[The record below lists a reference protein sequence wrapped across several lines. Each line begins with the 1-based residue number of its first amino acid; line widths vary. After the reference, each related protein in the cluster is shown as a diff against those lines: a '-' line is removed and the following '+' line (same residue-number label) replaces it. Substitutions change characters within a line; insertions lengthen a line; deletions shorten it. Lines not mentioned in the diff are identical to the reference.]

1 MRVQHNEF
9 LYMNPAYS
17 VILFTTASGA
27 GYGLLAWLGAVG
39 GAHGRASTM
48 GFAFTSVFI
57 ALALI
62 TTGLLSSTF
71 HLGRPERAWRAF
83 SQWRSSWLSREGVA
97 AILTYPA
104 ALAFGTCW
112 SGLIDAP
119 HLIAPLGYVT
129 AIMCAVTV
137 FCTAQIYA
145 SLKTIRA
152 WNHSAVPVVY
162 ILFAA
167 ATGAVLLSAI
177 STYFVRF
184 ATPQYLIAALLLA
197 MGAIAK
203 LYYWNRI
210 DNAARTHTMAAAT
223 GLGEGVRQWEV
234 PHTSTNYLMKEMG
247 YVVARRH
254 GERLRKLCLVL
265 LVVAFALMLL
275 CLVSPSFSYLAV
287 PIAFLAAWVERWLF
301 FAQAEH
307 VVGLFYGKESV

>member
-1 MRVQHNEF
+1 
-9 LYMNPAYS
+9 MNPAYS

-39 GAHGRASTM
+39 GAHGRASSM
-48 GFAFTSVFI
+48 GFAFTALFI

-62 TTGLLSSTF
+62 TLGLLSSTL

-83 SQWRSSWLSREGVA
+83 SQWRSSWLSREGIA
-97 AILTYPA
+97 AILTYPF
-104 ALAFGTCW
+104 ALAFGACW
-112 SGLIDAP
+112 SGLVDAP
-119 HLIAPLGYVT
+119 ILIAPLGYAT
-129 AIMCAVTV
+129 ALMCVITV
-137 FCTAQIYA
+137 ICTAQIYA

-152 WNHSAVPVVY
+152 WNQSAVPVVY

-177 STYFVRF
+177 STYFERF
-184 ATPQYLIAALLLA
+184 ATPQYLIAAFFLA
-197 MGAIAK
+197 LVAISK
-203 LYYWNRI
+203 LYYWHKI
-210 DNAARTHTMAAAT
+210 DSAKRTHTMAAAT

-234 PHTSTNYLMKEMG
+234 PHTSTNFLMKEMG

-254 GERLRKLCLVL
+254 GTRLRKLCLLL
-265 LVVAFALMLL
+265 LVAAFAFMLL
-275 CLVSPSFSYLAV
+275 CLVSPLFSYLAV
-287 PIAFLAAWVERWLF
+287 PCAFLAAWVERWLF

>member
-1 MRVQHNEF
+1 
-9 LYMNPAYS
+9 MNPAYS

-39 GAHGRASTM
+39 GAHGRASTI
-48 GFAFTSVFI
+48 GFSFTALFI

-62 TTGLLSSTF
+62 TIGLLSSTL

-83 SQWRSSWLSREGVA
+83 SQWRSSWLSREGIA
-97 AILTYPA
+97 AIATYPF
-104 ALAFGTCW
+104 ALAFGACW

-119 HLIAPLGYVT
+119 RLIAPLGYAT
-129 AIMCAVTV
+129 AAMCVVTV

-152 WNHSAVPVVY
+152 WNQAAVPVIY

-177 STYFVRF
+177 STYFQRF
-184 ATPQYLIAALLLA
+184 ATPQYLIAALFIALVA
-197 MGAIAK
+197 VAK
-203 LYYWNRI
+203 LYYWRKI
-210 DNAARTHTMAAAT
+210 DNAPRTHTMSAAT

-234 PHTSTNYLMKEMG
+234 PHTSMNFLMKEMG

-254 GERLRKLCLVL
+254 GKRLRMLCIL
-265 LVVAFALMLL
+265 LLLVAFALMLL
-275 CLVSPSFSYLAV
+275 CLVSPLFSYLAV
-287 PIAFLAAWVERWLF
+287 PVALMAAWVERWLF